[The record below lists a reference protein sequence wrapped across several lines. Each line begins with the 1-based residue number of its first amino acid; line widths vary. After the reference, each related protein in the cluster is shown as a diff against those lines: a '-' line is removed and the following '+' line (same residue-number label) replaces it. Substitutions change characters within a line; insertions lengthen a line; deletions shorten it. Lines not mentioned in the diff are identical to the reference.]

1 MNRHTELCE
10 KYAYLKA
17 RKRLDLLKSRTGICY
32 HNLIK
37 KREGISDNALKHI
50 RDAYDIALGLE
61 ITELEQSIAVIEK
74 KLKKTKNNSLHG
86 I

>member
-1 MNRHTELCE
+1 MDRHTELCE
-10 KYAYLKA
+10 KYAYLKS

-37 KREGISDNALKHI
+37 KTENITDNALNHI

-61 ITELEQSIAVIEK
+61 VTELQHGKRVIEDRLIQIQAK
-74 KLKKTKNNSLHG
+74 
-86 I
+86 